1 MTMIDE
7 TIESFLNTLEVER
20 TAIFNCGLLLTPH
33 DEQRTEYLHAQKRL
47 VLGVVMASLPPNGF
61 PWYIHI
67 TEMIETIPPLMLVD
81 NALSMQEEERW
92 RLRIIVSYNPP
103 NRWPA

>member
-1 MTMIDE
+1 MTTRDE
-7 TIESFLNTLEVER
+7 TIESFLNTLEVDR
-20 TAIFNCGLLLTPH
+20 TAIFSHTILLTMH
-33 DEQRTEYLHAQKRL
+33 DEQRTEYLHAQKRW
-47 VLGVVMASLPPNGF
+47 VLGEVIARLPPNGF

-81 NALSMQEEERW
+81 NTLSMQEDERW